1 MGRDLKLFL
10 LAVGIPAL
18 AIAFAGICLIRY
30 EMKRADA
37 RQEERVRDWEE
48 RVRDWTQADAE
59 AQAAEDEWQR
69 QVEDWQRQ
77 LDQLEQERQR
87 QREEWQRQREERQR
101 RAAARPGHPAATNE
115 TAVAEGPR
123 RPRNGRRGPPP
134 EGGPFRRFRQ
144 NLPPPPVPPA
154 EKPSSRRFLGIISSD
169 LFSPEESAATERILW
184 IGGCMLGLLFLSF
197 GAGIC
202 LLLRSV
208 RSAREEALKKTDFLS
223 NVSHEFKT
231 PLTTICLCA
240 ELAQDEGLSPER
252 RRKSLASIRSEADRL
267 KGLVLNALDFSRL
280 EKHRREY
287 RMESCDVVALIAE
300 AAGPLS
306 ERFAEHGLSLPSGEV
321 LARADASAFKQ
332 VVVILLDNAA
342 KYAAAGGPV
351 EVSVDA
357 SGDRVVLTVSDRGP
371 GLDRKGLRHA
381 FDRFWRGDNATTA
394 ETGGSGLGLA
404 IARALAE
411 GMGGSLTAAPREGGG
426 LVFTLTLHLYPPLP

>member
-1 MGRDLKLFL
+1 
-10 LAVGIPAL
+10 
-18 AIAFAGICLIRY
+18 
-30 EMKRADA
+30 MKRADA
-37 RQEERVRDWEE
+37 RQVERVRDWEE
-48 RVRDWTQADAE
+48 RVRTWTQADAE
-59 AQAAEDEWQR
+59 AQAAENEWQR
-69 QVEDWQRQ
+69 QVEEWQHQ

-87 QREEWQRQREERQR
+87 QREDRLK
-101 RAAARPGHPAATNE
+101 RADEARSGRPAATNE
-115 TAVAEGPR
+115 TGAAEGRR
-123 RPRNGRRGPPP
+123 RPRNGRHGPPQ
-134 EGGPFRRFRQ
+134 EGGPFRRFRM
-144 NLPPPPVPPA
+144 NLPPPPVSPA
-154 EKPSSRRFLGIISSD
+154 EKPSARRFLGIFPSD
-169 LFSPEESAATERILW
+169 LFSSEESVATKRILW

-252 RRKSLASIRSEADRL
+252 RRRALASIRSEADRL

-287 RMESCDVVALIAE
+287 RMEPCDLVALVAE

-306 ERFAEHGLSLPSGEV
+306 ERFAEHGLSLPSGE
-321 LARADASAFKQ
+321 AFAQADASAFKQ

-342 KYAAAGGPV
+342 KYAASGGPV
-351 EVSVDA
+351 EVSVVA
-357 SGDRVVLTVSDRGP
+357 SAARIVTTVSDRGP
-371 GLDRKGLRHA
+371 GLDRNGLRHA

-394 ETGGSGLGLA
+394 ETGGSGL
-404 IARALAE
+404 
-411 GMGGSLTAAPREGGG
+411 
-426 LVFTLTLHLYPPLP
+426 VFTLTLQP

>member
-1 MGRDLKLFL
+1 MGRDLKFFL

-37 RQEERVRDWEE
+37 RQVERVRDWEE
-48 RVRDWTQADAE
+48 RVRTWTQADAE
-59 AQAAEDEWQR
+59 AQAAENEWQR
-69 QVEDWQRQ
+69 QVEEWQRQ

-87 QREEWQRQREERQR
+87 QREEWQRQREERQK
-101 RAAARPGHPAATNE
+101 RAAEARSGRPAATNE
-115 TAVAEGPR
+115 TGAAEGRR
-123 RPRNGRRGPPP
+123 RPRNGRRGPPQ
-134 EGGPFRRFRQ
+134 EGGPFRRFRM

-154 EKPSSRRFLGIISSD
+154 EKPSARRFLGIFPSD
-169 LFSPEESAATERILW
+169 LFSSEESVATERILW

-223 NVSHEFKT
+223 NISHEFKT

-252 RRKSLASIRSEADRL
+252 RRRALASIRSEADRL

-287 RMESCDVVALIAE
+287 RMEPCDLVALVAE

-306 ERFAEHGLSLPSGEV
+306 ERFAAHGLSLPSGE
-321 LARADASAFKQ
+321 AFAQADASAFKQ
-332 VVVILLDNAA
+332 IVVILLDNAA
-342 KYAAAGGPV
+342 KYAASGGPV
-351 EVSVDA
+351 EVSVAA
-357 SGDRVVLTVSDRGP
+357 SAGRIVTTVSDRGP
-371 GLDRKGLRHA
+371 GLDRNGLRHA

-411 GMGGSLTAAPREGGG
+411 GMGGSLTAAPREEGG
-426 LVFTLTLHLYPPLP
+426 LVFTLTLQP

>member
-1 MGRDLKLFL
+1 MGRDLKFFL

-37 RQEERVRDWEE
+37 RQVERVRDWEE
-48 RVRDWTQADAE
+48 RVRTWTQADAE
-59 AQAAEDEWQR
+59 AQAAENEWQR
-69 QVEDWQRQ
+69 QVEEWQRQ

-87 QREEWQRQREERQR
+87 QREEWQRQREERQK
-101 RAAARPGHPAATNE
+101 
-115 TAVAEGPR
+115 
-123 RPRNGRRGPPP
+123 RRGPPQ
-134 EGGPFRRFRQ
+134 EGGPFRRFRM

-154 EKPSSRRFLGIISSD
+154 EKPSVRRFLGIFPSD
-169 LFSPEESAATERILW
+169 LFSSEESVATERILW

-223 NVSHEFKT
+223 NISHEFKT

-240 ELAQDEGLSPER
+240 ELSQDEGLSPER
-252 RRKSLASIRSEADRL
+252 RRRALASIRSDADRL

-287 RMESCDVVALIAE
+287 RMEPCDLVALVAE

-306 ERFAEHGLSLPSGEV
+306 ERFAEHGLSLPSGE
-321 LARADASAFKQ
+321 AFAQADASAFKQ

-342 KYAAAGGPV
+342 KYAASGGPV
-351 EVSVDA
+351 EVSVAA
-357 SGDRVVLTVSDRGP
+357 SAGRIVTTVSDRGP
-371 GLDRKGLRHA
+371 GLDRNGLRHA

-411 GMGGSLTAAPREGGG
+411 GMGGSLTAVPREEGG
-426 LVFTLTLHLYPPLP
+426 LVFTLTLQP